1 MEHTELIATTHVDT
15 VLTRNLAFTQMG
27 LVKLDV
33 ILAMLAN
40 CAKQVS
46 CIRNI
51 HGVKIEKAKLYNFL
65 FLFKDFGTTCD

>member
-1 MEHTELIATTHVDT
+1 MEHTEMIARTNVDT

-27 LVKLDV
+27 FACLDV

-46 CIRNI
+46 CICSI
-51 HGVKIEKAKLYNFL
+51 HGVKIAKAKL
-65 FLFKDFGTTCD
+65 